1 MAKQVKIDIVARD
14 KTKQAVESSKR
25 GLGGIKKFALAAS
38 AALAT
43 IGAGRAIGNLVRV
56 GKEVESLQVRF
67 KFLFGTAEEG
77 TRAFDN
83 LANFAAKV
91 PFSLEEIA
99 AASGN
104 LAVVSKDANEL
115 SKILEI
121 TGNVAAV
128 TGLDFQT
135 TASQIQRA
143 FSGGIAAADVFRE
156 KGVRSL
162 LGFEQGA
169 KVSIDQTIKR
179 FEEVFGKGGR
189 FGNATDELA
198 NTFEGTVSMLGD
210 KFFKFQND
218 VNQSFFTELKAQFG
232 DLNQF
237 LANNEDE
244 IAEFGRE
251 IGEALATGV
260 RFTADAVVLLK
271 NNFDLLKAALIA
283 IISVKVISFLYGMA
297 TAISV
302 VNGRMVVLN
311 ATMRKNLIFMAATGV
326 VFGIQKII
334 DALGLF
340 GDEVEDNTTKQN
352 AYNDSLREFDRQ
364 LRDQKA
370 SIADAMKTDKIE
382 EFTTATDQM
391 TLSMALFDE
400 QLNQQK
406 QSLASIDEEYL
417 KIIEH
422 LGLLNDAQ
430 IKVLNGFDAQKQAS
444 RDAHRTEAQTAEE
457 AAQKNI
463 EAFKNSEFE
472 KINTKKVTDKQLRQM
487 GRHTL
492 REGARINKE
501 LFRLNQALNI
511 GEAIMNTAKGVT
523 AALPN
528 IPLAL
533 AIGAFG
539 AIQVATI
546 ASQQPPA
553 QFGGIRQAGSPFL
566 VGEKGAEL
574 FTPATAGTVTPA
586 HQMPSGSTVVNFN
599 INTVSAKGFNELLNN
614 SRGMITNMINQAV
627 NEKGKANLI

>member
-14 KTKQAVESSKR
+14 KTKQAIDKSKR
-25 GLGGIKKFALAAS
+25 GLSGLKTAAIAVS

-43 IGAGRAIGNLVRV
+43 IGAGRALKGLVNT
-56 GKEVESLQVRF
+56 GKEIESLQIRF
-67 KFLFGTAEEG
+67 KLLFGSAEEG
-77 TRAFDN
+77 AKAFDT
-83 LANFAAKV
+83 LTDFAAKV
-91 PFSLEEIA
+91 PFSLQDIA

-104 LAVVSKDANEL
+104 LAVVAKDAKQLND
-115 SKILEI
+115 ILEI
-121 TGNVAAV
+121 TGNVAGA

-143 FSGGIAAADVFRE
+143 FAGGIASADIFRE
-156 KGVRSL
+156 KGVRDM
-162 LGFEQGA
+162 LGFSAGA
-169 KVSIDQTIKR
+169 KVSV
-179 FEEVFGKGGR
+179 EETREAFARVFA
-189 FGNATDELA
+189 GNGEFAKTTEELA
-198 NTFEGTVSMLGD
+198 TTLEGTLSMIND
-210 KFFKFQND
+210 KFFNFQLAINR
-218 VNQSFFTELKAQFG
+218 SFFEELKNQFG
-232 DLNQF
+232 DLNKFLEANEAEIEAFGEDIGQALAGSLIA
-237 LANNEDE
+237 LANAVKIVKDNFEEFELALGAILIASGGLVKILAGLGLAYDSITSKQKELLDMTNSYNESLFMQE
-244 IAEFGRE
+244 
-251 IGEALATGV
+251 TGMNNINAV
-260 RFTADAVVLLK
+260 HDAYLK
-271 NNFDLLKAALIA
+271 NQKEILE
-283 IISVKVISFLYGMA
+283 
-297 TAISV
+297 
-302 VNGRMVVLN
+302 VN
-311 ATMRKNLIFMAATGV
+311 
-326 VFGIQKII
+326 
-334 DALGLF
+334 
-340 GDEVEDNTTKQN
+340 
-352 AYNDSLREFDRQ
+352 DRQ
-364 LRDQKA
+364 VESIA
-370 SIADAMKTDKIE
+370 SINREYEKTIE
-382 EFTTATDQM
+382 Q
-391 TLSMALFDE
+391 
-400 QLNQQK
+400 
-406 QSLASIDEEYL
+406 
-417 KIIEH
+417 

-430 IKVLNGFDAQKQAS
+430 IAVMNSFEAQKEAS
-444 RDAHRTEAQTAEE
+444 REAHRTEAQTAEQ

-492 REGARINKE
+492 QEGAKINKE

-539 AIQVATI
+539 AVQVATI

>member
-1 MAKQVKIDIVARD
+1 
-14 KTKQAVESSKR
+14 
-25 GLGGIKKFALAAS
+25 
-38 AALAT
+38 
-43 IGAGRAIGNLVRV
+43 
-56 GKEVESLQVRF
+56 
-67 KFLFGTAEEG
+67 
-77 TRAFDN
+77 
-83 LANFAAKV
+83 
-91 PFSLEEIA
+91 
-99 AASGN
+99 
-104 LAVVSKDANEL
+104 
-115 SKILEI
+115 
-121 TGNVAAV
+121 
-128 TGLDFQT
+128 
-135 TASQIQRA
+135 
-143 FSGGIAAADVFRE
+143 
-156 KGVRSL
+156 
-162 LGFEQGA
+162 
-169 KVSIDQTIKR
+169 
-179 FEEVFGKGGR
+179 
-189 FGNATDELA
+189 
-198 NTFEGTVSMLGD
+198 
-210 KFFKFQND
+210 
-218 VNQSFFTELKAQFG
+218 
-232 DLNQF
+232 
-237 LANNEDE
+237 
-244 IAEFGRE
+244 
-251 IGEALATGV
+251 
-260 RFTADAVVLLK
+260 
-271 NNFDLLKAALIA
+271 LIA

>member
-599 INTVSAKGFNELLNN
+599 INTVDARGFNELLQG
-614 SRGMITNMINQAV
+614 SRGMIVNMINSAV
-627 NEKGKANLI
+627 NERGKANLV